1 MIPHFKDSPFP
12 IPILT
17 FPVPAFKDGQ
27 ICCAIVALV
36 VLLNAVMLVLGADL
50 VLLPGVEQF
59 LLKLPVLSSMD
70 SL

>member
-17 FPVPAFKDGQ
+17 FPVPAFKDSQ

-36 VLLNAVMLVLGADL
+36 VLLNAVMLALGAGL